1 MKNIGRNNNRK
12 NPATTNRNYTTS
24 EIQLKKS
31 PDMQKS
37 RQNMTNNRRKYNQQK
52 QTQAPYT
59 LVSTLDSET
68 DTEMTEMPELSDKDI
83 TTAVKNMLHMFQK
96 KKT

>member
-1 MKNIGRNNNRK
+1 
-12 NPATTNRNYTTS
+12 
-24 EIQLKKS
+24 
-31 PDMQKS
+31 
-37 RQNMTNNRRKYNQQK
+37 MTNNRRKYNQQK